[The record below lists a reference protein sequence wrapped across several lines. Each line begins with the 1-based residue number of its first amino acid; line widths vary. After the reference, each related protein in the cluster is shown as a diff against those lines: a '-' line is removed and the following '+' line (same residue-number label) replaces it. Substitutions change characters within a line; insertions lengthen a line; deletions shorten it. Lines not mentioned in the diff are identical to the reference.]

1 MALYWIEK
9 KRLMPKNF
17 YVRTSLEAFF
27 IGLELYFAVPVGIA
41 LYPRYGAIHASQL
54 EPEFQN
60 VTNRRGELV
69 QDFVFNKGL

>member
-54 EPEFQN
+54 EPEF
-60 VTNRRGELV
+60 
-69 QDFVFNKGL
+69 